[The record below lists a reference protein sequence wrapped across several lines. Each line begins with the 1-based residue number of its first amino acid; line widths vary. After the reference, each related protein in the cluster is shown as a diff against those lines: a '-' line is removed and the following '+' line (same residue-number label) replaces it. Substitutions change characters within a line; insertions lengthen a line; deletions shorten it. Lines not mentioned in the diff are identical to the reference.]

1 VSGRNVGVSQ
11 RNTVLN
17 RNRRLLLCGHSKR
30 KTLMM
35 STYNMTIA
43 NPAMAPGGGAW
54 PDWPPGSATA
64 PHCIKQNVGPYPSR
78 ATSAKFSVQYA
89 GGVCDV
95 CCDSP
100 KVKDYNTSPL
110 FYTDYTKNT

>member
-1 VSGRNVGVSQ
+1 
-11 RNTVLN
+11 
-17 RNRRLLLCGHSKR
+17 
-30 KTLMM
+30 M